1 MLNNADMSL
10 LSIIIS
16 KDLDRVFPNCL
27 WGCSIHVGRIEWKNG
42 NILVI
47 DYDFVVRLM
56 GKVNEDYI
64 NQIKRYIEDNYGF
77 IDGKLEILEGY
88 MSLVYKGIKEEDLL
102 NVNTLFKMRGV
113 MI

>member
-10 LSIIIS
+10 LSIIMS
-16 KDLDRVFPNCL
+16 KDLDSVFTRL
-27 WGCSIHVGRIEWKNG
+27 WGGSIHVGRIEWKNG

-56 GKVNEDYI
+56 GKVYEEYI
-64 NQIKRYIEDNYGF
+64 NQIKQYIEDNYGF

-88 MSLVYKGIKEEDLL
+88 VSLVYKGIKEEDLL
-102 NVNTLFKMRGV
+102 NVNTLFKMRGKE
-113 MI
+113 I